1 MKWTI
6 KRGVVV
12 ESEFG
17 RFDTKEQAEKE
28 LAKRKKRNDAR
39 KARDDAYR
47 SCGMVKVRGA
57 LGGTYYE

>member
-1 MKWTI
+1 MKFTI

-17 RFDTKEQAEKE
+17 RFETREEAEKE
-28 LAKRKKRNDAR
+28 LAKRKKRNAR
-39 KARDDAYR
+39 RKEIDDVYR

>member
-28 LAKRKKRNDAR
+28 LVNRKKRNLAR
-39 KARDDAYR
+39 KERDEVMR
-47 SCGMVKVRGA
+47 SCGLTKVKGA
-57 LGGTYYE
+57 LGGTYWE